1 MFDAQYDRPQEDVRM
16 SKPHKSHQ
24 HHASH
29 RGTTTRYKEKFQAMR
44 ERYEH
49 VNAKREAFGRELEI
63 ASEKERQLQAE
74 NDLLLDTL
82 AIAMAPP
89 QMEYRTS
96 HSSSHADIQLPP
108 RDVHSPAPEGLALP
122 TNGLRDSHHVPRSN
136 GVLNGSAPNGSSAG
150 LIEVREPAELN
161 SHEEKQERH

>member
-1 MFDAQYDRPQEDVRM
+1 MHPV
-16 SKPHKSHQ
+16 SST
-24 HHASH
+24 AS
-29 RGTTTRYKEKFQAMR
+29 TTGRKKTVLMGGLRRFQAMR

-49 VNAKREAFGRELEI
+49 VNARREAFSRELEI

-82 AIAMAPP
+82 AVAMAPP

-96 HSSSHADIQLPP
+96 HPSAPGDIPLLP
-108 RDVHSPAPEGLALP
+108 RDVHSPAPEAPALP
-122 TNGLRDSHHVPRSN
+122 TNGLRDSRHVPRSN
-136 GVLNGSAPNGSSAG
+136 GALNGSATNGSSGG
-150 LIEVREPAELN
+150 LHEVREPAEPD